1 MNKANNH
8 EALAVRLETYVK
20 QRYVASGGTQYPTV
34 RNAAKA
40 LKVRQRDIAEVADEL
55 PFMLTSFDGRP
66 IGDHYI
72 ELPDFDP
79 YRREPLSDRE
89 LLERAAKAIGHEM
102 VPEGQRL
109 PIALEAGDP
118 RQVPWN
124 PLLRDA
130 DAMELVV
137 QLNMTVD
144 VGNTSVAVWLDG
156 KQGDDLRPGR
166 YALVAYTGHGEK
178 KGAVRR
184 AITQAAAGEFVSGAL
199 AQVRADSVTTA

>member
-8 EALAVRLETYVK
+8 ETLAGRLEAYVK
-20 QRYVASGGTQYPTV
+20 QQFVASGGTQYPTV
-34 RNAAKA
+34 REAAKA
-40 LKVRQRDIAEVADEL
+40 LKVCQRDIVEVADEP
-55 PFMLTSFDGRP
+55 PFMLTSFEGRP
-66 IGDHYI
+66 MGDHYV

-79 YRREPLSDRE
+79 HAPLSDRE

-124 PLLRDA
+124 PLKRDA

-137 QLNMTVD
+137 QLNMMVE
-144 VGNTSVAVWLDG
+144 VRNTCVATWLAG
-156 KQGDDLRPGR
+156 KRGEDLRPGR
-166 YALVAYTGHGEK
+166 YALVAFDSHGAK
-178 KGAVRR
+178 KSAVRR
-184 AITQAAAGEFVSGAL
+184 AITKAAAGEFTQSEIAGE
-199 AQVRADSVTTA
+199 VTS